1 MLEAG
6 AAGHDRAL
14 AGVEVALVRE
24 GGDADDDVAELGQES
39 SEMVMQATRPPR
51 SRAFLAT
58 LRTQEVVPE
67 PEAQI
72 SRSPSWNAG
81 VVVSPTT

>member
-1 MLEAG
+1 MTV
-6 AAGHDRAL
+6 RSL
-14 AGVEVALVRE
+14 ASKSPLSVKVGTLTTTSLSSAR
-24 GGDADDDVAELGQES
+24 GES